1 MPQIFE
7 LFGFLVSDRSSG
19 VEQLRKSKCCP
30 FMGSTCDGGGNRSQ
44 TKIVLSKSPE
54 LREYF
59 ENTVLDVLPGVCSIN
74 AAGAAWI
81 VCPRRLLA
89 FQPNPDALVH
99 ENNSLQSHER
109 AILLACGVPRNQRVG
124 IWSEV
129 YLRFGNDDSEI
140 NYHFDYLAAPLSTR
154 SLREHL
160 IGFGIIEEEQAKFLL
175 EMKKLKGFAKS
186 LTLDSS
192 IELPDLSAPVI
203 IEVMTA
209 STSGSDSEA
218 GTDIRSAF
226 TDAIMGRRHEA
237 PGINKRQVWGRMV
250 TQLFAKTA
258 LASNWNGKTFW
269 VIQDELLKNIELTTR
284 LKVSR
289 IPKSDNCPVNLAVLQ
304 YAKDESGRPTSQIAL
319 SQEISGKSGIN
330 INRSDDFTDIL
341 LPSHL
346 PSKPELLRS
355 ILRRSLSA
363 VVRL

>member
-7 LFGFLVSDRSSG
+7 LFGFAISDRSSG
-19 VEQLRKSKCCP
+19 VEQSRKARSCP
-30 FMGSTCDGGGNRSQ
+30 FMGKACDGGGNRSQ
-44 TKIVLSKSPE
+44 TKIVLAKSAE
-54 LREYF
+54 LRAYF
-59 ENTVLDVLPGVCSIN
+59 DDSVVDVLPGICSIN
-74 AAGAAWI
+74 TAGAAWI

-89 FQPNPDALVH
+89 FQPAANAISH
-99 ENNSLQSHER
+99 ENNCLQAHER
-109 AILLACGVPRNQRVG
+109 AILLACGVPQNQRVG

-129 YLRFGNDDSEI
+129 YLRFGNDDAEI
-140 NYHFDYLAAPLSTR
+140 NYHFDYLAAPLIRKPVRDHFAGYGSNPSTF
-154 SLREHL
+154 E
-160 IGFGIIEEEQAKFLL
+160 ALL
-175 EMKKLKGFAKS
+175 AEMKRLKVVERAT
-186 LTLDSS
+186 TLDSLV
-192 IELPDLSAPVI
+192 ELPDLGSPII

-226 TDAIMGRRHEA
+226 SDAIMGRSHEA

-258 LASNWNGKTFW
+258 LAANWNGKTVW

-284 LKVSR
+284 LKVQR
-289 IPKSDNCPVNLAVLQ
+289 IPKTDDCPVNLAVLQ
-304 YAKDESGRPTSQIAL
+304 YVRDVSGNVTSQVAM

-330 INRSDDFTDIL
+330 VTRSDDFTDIL

-346 PSKPELLRS
+346 PDKGELLKS